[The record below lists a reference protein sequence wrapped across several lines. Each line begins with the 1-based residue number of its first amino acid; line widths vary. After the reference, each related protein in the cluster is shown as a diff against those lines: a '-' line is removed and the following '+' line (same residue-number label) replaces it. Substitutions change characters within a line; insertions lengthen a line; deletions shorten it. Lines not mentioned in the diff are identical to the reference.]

1 MAQDTKDNN
10 TFIGGYMLQVGVKGT
25 KEVIVTKEL
34 SAQSVGSG
42 LLPVYATPSMIALM
56 ENTAFESVAQY
67 LEEGCGTVGT
77 SLNVKHVAA
86 TPVGMKV
93 TCETELVKVDGR
105 ALTFEVKAYDE
116 CGLIGEGTHER
127 FIITEEKF
135 LAKTNDKLNK

>member
-1 MAQDTKDNN
+1 
-10 TFIGGYMLQVGVKGT
+10 MLKEGIKGT

-34 SAQSVGSG
+34 SAQNVGSG
-42 LLPVYATPSMIALM
+42 LLPVYATPSMIALL

-86 TPVGMKV
+86 TPIGMKV

-105 ALTFEVKAYDE
+105 ALTFEVKAYDA
-116 CGLIGEGTHER
+116 CGLIGEGIHER

-135 LAKTNDKLNK
+135 LAKTNDKLSNK

>member
-56 ENTAFESVAQY
+56 ENTAFESVAEY

-93 TCETELVKVDGR
+93 TCETELIKVEGR

-127 FIITEEKF
+127 FIITEDKF

>member
-1 MAQDTKDNN
+1 
-10 TFIGGYMLQVGVKGT
+10 MLETGIKGT
-25 KEVIVTKEL
+25 NEIIVTEEL
-34 SAQSVGSG
+34 SAKKLGSG
-42 LLPVYATPSMIALM
+42 LLPVYATPAMIALM

-77 SLNVKHVAA
+77 ALNVKHVAA
-86 TPVGMKV
+86 TPIGMKV

-116 CGLIGEGTHER
+116 CGLIGEGVHER

-135 LAKTNDKLNK
+135 MAKTNSKLSK

>member
-1 MAQDTKDNN
+1 
-10 TFIGGYMLQVGVKGT
+10 MLREGLRGT
-25 KEVIVTKEL
+25 KEIIVTKEL
-34 SAQSVGSG
+34 SAQNVGSG

-56 ENTAFESVAQY
+56 ENTAFESVAEY

-93 TCETELVKVDGR
+93 TCETELIKVEGR

-127 FIITEEKF
+127 FIITEDKF

>member
-1 MAQDTKDNN
+1 
-10 TFIGGYMLQVGVKGT
+10 MLETGIKGT
-25 KEVIVTKEL
+25 NEIIVTEEL
-34 SAQSVGSG
+34 SAKKLGSG
-42 LLPVYATPSMIALM
+42 LLPVYATPAMIALM

-77 SLNVKHVAA
+77 ALNVKHVAA
-86 TPVGMKV
+86 TPIGMKV

-116 CGLIGEGTHER
+116 CGLIGEGVHER

-135 LAKTNDKLNK
+135 MTKTNGKLSK

>member
-1 MAQDTKDNN
+1 
-10 TFIGGYMLQVGVKGT
+10 MLREGIKGT
-25 KEVIVTKEL
+25 KELVVTKEL
-34 SAQSVGSG
+34 SAQNVGSG
-42 LLPVYATPSMIALM
+42 LLPVYATPAMIALM

-86 TPVGMKV
+86 TPIGMKV

-116 CGLIGEGTHER
+116 CGLIGEGVHER

-135 LAKTNDKLNK
+135 LTKTNDKLKNK